1 MSEHVASVRWERGGL
16 EFSYDTYSRDHVWRF
31 ESGIEVQASANPIYL
46 GSGKAV
52 DPEEAFVASIA
63 SCHMLT
69 LLAIAAR
76 KRLVVES
83 YADRAVGVMSKNE
96 QGRLAVTSVALHP
109 EIAWAG
115 EAPADDV
122 LARMHELAHQDC
134 FIANSVRTTITVT
147 STAD

>member
-1 MSEHVASVRWERGGL
+1 MSEHVASLRWERGGV

-31 ESGIEVQASANPIYL
+31 DSGIEVRASANPIYL
-46 GSGKAV
+46 GSGEAV

-63 SCHMLT
+63 SCHMLS

-83 YADRAVGVMSKNE
+83 YADRAVGVMSEND

-109 EIAWAG
+109 QIVWAR

-122 LARMHELAHQDC
+122 VARMHELAHREC
-134 FIANSVRTTITVT
+134 FIANSVKTAITV
-147 STAD
+147 AP

>member
-1 MSEHVASVRWERGGL
+1 MSEHVASLRWERGGV

-31 ESGIEVQASANPIYL
+31 DSGIEVRASANPIYL
-46 GSGKAV
+46 GSGEAV

-63 SCHMLT
+63 SCHMLS

-83 YADRAVGVMSKNE
+83 YADRAVGVMSEND

-109 EIAWAG
+109 QIVWAG
-115 EAPADDV
+115 EAPADDLV
-122 LARMHELAHQDC
+122 ARMHELAHREC
-134 FIANSVRTTITVT
+134 FIANSVKTAITV
-147 STAD
+147 AP